1 MIKRIED
8 YRKIVGDEVIHTIFI
23 KARKF
28 AYKHIVHINST
39 YQGGGVAEFLS
50 GLVPLMNDVGIFTG
64 WRILHGTPDFFG
76 ITKKFHNALQGESI
90 NLTTMKKEIYEDQN
104 EYFYKF
110 THLTHDMVIVHDP
123 QPLPLIRFYRKRQP
137 WVWRCHVDLSHPDPE
152 LWEYLKTFILRYDI
166 IIVSHD
172 NYKKK
177 DLPVRQ
183 IVQYPT
189 IDPLSPKNKLLDKNT
204 IKKYLN
210 KFGIPTDKPIITQ
223 ISRFDKWKDPEGVV
237 KVFELVREEV
247 DCRLVLCGNFAT
259 DDPEGHKVYE
269 KVSQKVKKSK
279 YAKDIIIIL
288 EENNILV
295 NALQSTAAVILQK
308 SLREGFALTVTEA
321 LWKRKPVVASN
332 VGGIPLQII
341 DGKTGFLVEPTDI
354 EGCAKKVVQILKD
367 SELARELGENGHAHV
382 KENFLITRS
391 ILDHLDLMEELL

>member
-8 YRKIVGDEVIHTIFI
+8 YSEIVGDEIIHTIFM

-39 YQGGGVAEFLS
+39 YQGGGVAEILS
-50 GLVPLMNDVGIFTG
+50 SLVPLMNDVGIFTG

-90 NLTTMKKEIYEDQN
+90 NLTSMKKEIYEDQN
-104 EYFYKF
+104 EYFSKF
-110 THLTHDMVIVHDP
+110 THLNHDMIIVHDP
-123 QPLPLIRFYRKRQP
+123 QPLAMIRFYRKRQP
-137 WVWRCHVDLSHPDPE
+137 WVWRCHVDLSNPDPE
-152 LWEYLKTFILRYDI
+152 LWEYLKTFLLRYDV
-166 IIVSHD
+166 IIVSHES
-172 NYKKK
+172 YKKK

-189 IDPLSPKNKLLDKNT
+189 IDPLSPKNKPLDKNT
-204 IKKYLN
+204 VKKYLR
-210 KFGIPTDKPIITQ
+210 KFNIPTDKPIITQ

-237 KVFELVREEV
+237 NVFELVREEV
-247 DCRLVLCGNFAT
+247 DCRLILCGNFAT

-269 KVSQKVKKSK
+269 KVSQKVKNSK
-279 YAKDIIIIL
+279 YSKNIIIIL

-295 NALQSTAAVILQK
+295 NILQSTAAVILQK
-308 SLREGFALTVTEA
+308 SIKEGFALTVTEA

-341 DGKTGFLVEPTDI
+341 DGKTGFLVEPTNI
-354 EGCAKKVVQILKD
+354 EGYATRVVQILKD
-367 SELARELGENGHAHV
+367 PELAQELGENGHIYV
-382 KENFLITRS
+382 KENFLITKS
-391 ILDHLDLMEELL
+391 ILDHLNLMEELL